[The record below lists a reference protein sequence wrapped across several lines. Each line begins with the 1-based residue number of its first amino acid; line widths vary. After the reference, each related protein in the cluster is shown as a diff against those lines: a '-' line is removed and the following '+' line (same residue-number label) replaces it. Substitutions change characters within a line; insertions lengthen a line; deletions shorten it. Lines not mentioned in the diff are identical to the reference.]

1 MHCIWLSHHVS
12 LLNLN
17 LLNLVF
23 QDLDIFKKYS
33 AVICRISL
41 NLDLCDVFSFSDSY
55 YGLLAGAPQR

>member
-1 MHCIWLSHHVS
+1 MHCIWLSHHVNP
-12 LLNLN
+12 LNLK

-23 QDLDIFKKYS
+23 QDPDIFKKYS

-55 YGLLAGAPQR
+55 Y